1 MKNVLLLLLALLVF
15 SVYSANAQTIK
26 IGVSVDVSADDS
38 IKSDIE
44 SYIRRELR
52 VLNDIDLYAS
62 KPNFEIQLVAIKP
75 GTAVAI
81 SVVVLRKYDWT
92 NYINSK
98 LPSKIIDAKTKDD
111 LIKTL
116 AVDES
121 INQHF
126 LFSDAAYNL
135 SELCKTI
142 VARIDANTFESE
154 RKFNKLLEE
163 VDDVLK
169 NKPNPQSTQSKKTTP
184 PTNTQPKQD
193 NQPVFERR
201 YVGGNKPPQIVVTN
215 DADVTL
221 TLNFGSSKY
230 TVPVG
235 QTQTINTTDGGIF
248 SFVAS
253 APGVESLSGEKNF
266 ELGYIYTWRF
276 YIITVRR

>member
-1 MKNVLLLLLALLVF
+1 MKNVLLLLLALLAF
-15 SVYSANAQTIK
+15 SGYSANAQTIK

-44 SYIRRELR
+44 SYVKRELR
-52 VLNDIDLYAS
+52 ALNDIDLYAS
-62 KPNFEIQLVAIKP
+62 KPDFEIQLVAIKP

-92 NYINSK
+92 SYIDRT
-98 LPSKIIDAKTKDD
+98 LPSKIIDAKTKND

-116 AVDES
+116 AVNES

-135 SELCKTI
+135 SDLCKTI
-142 VARIDANTFESE
+142 VARIDANTFEDE
-154 RKFNKLLEE
+154 RKLNRIIFGDNKT
-163 VDDVLK
+163 
-169 NKPNPQSTQSKKTTP
+169 NPPSTQSKKPTQ

-201 YVGGNKPPQIVVTN
+201 YVGGNKPPQIIVTN
-215 DADVTL
+215 DADEVL
-221 TLNFGSSKY
+221 TLNFGGSKY
-230 TVPVG
+230 TIPVG
-235 QTQTINTTDGGIF
+235 QTQTINTTDGGVF

-253 APGVESLSGEKNF
+253 APGIESLSGQKNF
-266 ELGYIYTWRF
+266 ERGYVYTWRF
-276 YIITVRR
+276 YVVTVRR